1 MSQVVA
7 KHRKQVKR
15 AVTIFILGENP
26 PEVCPTCETVN
37 TCREATKDDA
47 EEYLL

>member
-7 KHRKQVKR
+7 KHRKRER
-15 AVTIFILGENP
+15 AVTIFILGGNP

-37 TCREATKDDA
+37 TCREVTKDDA